1 MLEYHIGLAYE
12 RTTDDLHED
21 EIAEDVALIYGF
33 APCHSTNLPI
43 FGVEALDI
51 IRTLQWST
59 SRPVLASA
67 DTLCAKFRRVLPT
80 TRGFAIWKFSYDAP
94 VEALYEWK
102 DEEWCRAFPGLYAY
116 LGL

>member
-1 MLEYHIGLAYE
+1 
-12 RTTDDLHED
+12 
-21 EIAEDVALIYGF
+21 
-33 APCHSTNLPI
+33 
-43 FGVEALDI
+43 
-51 IRTLQWST
+51 
-59 SRPVLASA
+59 
-67 DTLCAKFRRVLPT
+67 VLPT